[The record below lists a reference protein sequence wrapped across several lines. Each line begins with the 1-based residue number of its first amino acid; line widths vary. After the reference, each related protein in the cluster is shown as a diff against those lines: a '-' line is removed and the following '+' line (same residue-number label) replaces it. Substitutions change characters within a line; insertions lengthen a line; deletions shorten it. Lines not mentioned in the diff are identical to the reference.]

1 MAGIRDPLSDL
12 VTAYQNGD
20 ETAFRELLE
29 KTQEDVYNLA
39 YHMLGNAQEAED
51 TTQEVY
57 LRAWRGLP
65 DFRGEAKFT
74 TWLYSITTNA
84 CLNRR
89 RDFGQRLRVI
99 DDEDALE
106 DSISEYGDPAEAT
119 MRREEKAVLWKTVKY
134 LPPKYRTVI
143 DLFYQKQLSYQ
154 EIAQLLSI
162 PLGTVKGH
170 LNRARKALA
179 KRLRHKEEVPSA
191 FV

>member
-1 MAGIRDPLSDL
+1 MDSVKDPLSDL
-12 VTAYQNGD
+12 VATCQNGD
-20 ETAFRELLE
+20 ETAFRKLVEE
-29 KTQEDVYNLA
+29 TQEDVYNLA
-39 YHMLGNAQEAED
+39 YHMLGNEQEAED
-51 TTQEVY
+51 MTQEVY
-57 LRAWRGLP
+57 LRVWRGLP

-74 TWLYSITTNA
+74 TWLYSITTNV

-89 RDFGQRLRVI
+89 QRSGRRLHVV

-106 DSISEYGDPAEAT
+106 DSMAEYGDPAEAT
-119 MRREEKAVLWKTVKY
+119 MRQEERAVLWKTVKY

-154 EIAQLLSI
+154 EIAELLSI

-179 KRLRHKEEVPSA
+179 KRLRLKEEVPSA
-191 FV
+191 FL